1 MWVWDSHCEG
11 RNVPSGWGSS
21 GGGGVGVGRTDGLT
35 GPGASSSTST
45 MLRSWSSLL
54 ASKLAVQ
61 GLDFVHIDNAFLHSS
76 HQFFFSSR
84 LVDTITMTPD
94 HWGSSEHFQER
105 RLMETPSDVNSSR
118 HIFELLLI
126 GSNNLNRSAR
136 LLPPARPDQ
145 RRGRLWSAL
154 VLNGTHFPSTC
165 PALSSFSHHLVP
177 LSPSLFNLPPSLF
190 KLSPSLFNLPYS
202 LFNLHPFLI
211 QTYSFLV
218 QATALSSCLYS
229 YSGLPLFS
237 PFVPFD
243 DRLSR
248 LWKFR
253 VWTFRL
259 EVAICVVALQ
269 KCFNCPLPFFLNWC
283 DHRTRKFCMQP
294 TLLPFM
300 PEYLHG
306 AQLRNRI
313 R

>member
-1 MWVWDSHCEG
+1 MYGEVGGRQNFKCTQCGSVLWGTDYQVLCEPHTVSEG

-145 RRGRLWSAL
+145 RWGRLWSAL

-177 LSPSLFNLPPSLF
+177 LSPSLFNLSPPCSN
-190 KLSPSLFNLPYS
+190 SPLLVQTLPLLVQPPVLLVQPPPLPYS
-202 LFNLHPFLI
+202 NLLVPCSSYCPIFLFILLFGFAPF
-211 QTYSFLV
+211 
-218 QATALSSCLYS
+218 
-229 YSGLPLFS
+229 
-237 PFVPFD
+237 
-243 DRLSR
+243 
-248 LWKFR
+248 
-253 VWTFRL
+253 
-259 EVAICVVALQ
+259 
-269 KCFNCPLPFFLNWC
+269 
-283 DHRTRKFCMQP
+283 
-294 TLLPFM
+294 
-300 PEYLHG
+300 
-306 AQLRNRI
+306 
-313 R
+313 